1 METFEYLATVRVIVA
16 APDVF
21 AGKQKV
27 DDLLS
32 EVAFEIESIEEAR

>member
-1 METFEYLATVRVIVA
+1 METFEYVATVRVMVA
-16 APDVF
+16 AKDVF

-32 EVAFEIESIEEAR
+32 EIAFEIESIEEVR